1 MNERL
6 NKIENSC
13 TFQEENIER
22 LSEEVRKQQIEI
34 KELQKEIKAIY
45 GLILQNDSGVD
56 VGEEILPHY

>member
-45 GLILQNDSGVD
+45 GLILQSDSGVD
-56 VGEEILPHY
+56 VGEEIPPHY

>member
-34 KELQKEIKAIY
+34 KELQKEINIF
-45 GLILQNDSGVD
+45 
-56 VGEEILPHY
+56 